1 MPSTDDDVTDAYC
14 RRQISGR
21 RLVATDDA
29 GRFVPPDCWAG
40 ADFRNMNLS
49 GVYLFKANL
58 SGANLCGAN
67 LSGAYLFK
75 ANLSGA
81 CLFKANLSWACL
93 IKVDLSG
100 ADLGEWERGP
110 DGYARRKEAK

>member
-1 MPSTDDDVTDAYC
+1 MPTDDDATDAYC
-14 RRQISGR
+14 RRQVRGR

-29 GRFVPPDCWAG
+29 GRLVPPDCWAG

-49 GVYLFKANL
+49 GV
-58 SGANLCGAN
+58 
-67 LSGAYLFK
+67 YLFK

>member
-49 GVYLFKANL
+49 RADLSVVYLSGADLSGADLSGADLSVVYLSGAKLSGANL
-58 SGANLCGAN
+58 SGANLR
-67 LSGAYLFK
+67 
-75 ANLSGA
+75 
-81 CLFKANLSWACL
+81 
-93 IKVDLSG
+93 
-100 ADLGEWERGP
+100 EWERGP
-110 DGYARRKEAK
+110 DGYARRRGGER

>member
-1 MPSTDDDVTDAYC
+1 MPSDDDVTDAYC
-14 RRQISGR
+14 RRQVRGR

-29 GRFVPPDCWAG
+29 GRLVPPDCWAG

-49 GVYLFKANL
+49 GV
-58 SGANLCGAN
+58 
-67 LSGAYLFK
+67 YLFK